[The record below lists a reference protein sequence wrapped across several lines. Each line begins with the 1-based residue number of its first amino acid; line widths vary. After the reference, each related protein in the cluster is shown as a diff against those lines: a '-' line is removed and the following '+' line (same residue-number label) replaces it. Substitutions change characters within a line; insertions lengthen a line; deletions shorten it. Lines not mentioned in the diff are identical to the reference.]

1 MLIPTTAKHYREKP
15 LLMDTLHFPPAKIPS
30 SALLDITSYE
40 AENKTVIP
48 SILEIKNRIF
58 TTSGRASIALALEHA
73 GVSAGDEVLIP
84 AYHCEAMVAP
94 AKWRQAKIVF
104 YRIKHDTKA
113 DIEDIAAKISTKTRA
128 IIVTH
133 YFGFEQ
139 DLKPIRQLCN
149 QHKIILIEDCAHA
162 MFGLS
167 SGQPIGSTGDY
178 AIGSC
183 MKFLP
188 IYEGGMLLS
197 TTRNINNIKLSSP
210 SLKFQL
216 KSAFN
221 ALESSIYFGRLGRLG
236 SAAKILLKIKDVLW
250 GRLKRTQMMNDG
262 SKVGPSSSEG
272 GFGLDE
278 DWIYK
283 KISYFSHWVINH
295 SSLQH
300 VIEQRRH
307 NYQRMYKV
315 LSKLPNCRVMFE
327 NLPEHTVPW
336 VFPIYVDQA
345 ERYFVPLKMQEVPVW
360 RFGEFLDPEVTIDV
374 CPISVEYSKHIFQLP
389 CHQSLTK
396 TDIDWMLETIT
407 RIFTEQQ

>member
-1 MLIPTTAKHYREKP
+1 
-15 LLMDTLHFPPAKIPS
+15 MDTLHFPAAKIPS
-30 SALLDITSYE
+30 SALLDITIRE
-40 AENKTVIP
+40 TQNKPVIP
-48 SILEIKNRIF
+48 SILEVKNRVF
-58 TTSGRASIALALEHA
+58 TTSGRASIALALEDA
-73 GVSAGDEVLIP
+73 GISAGDEVLIP

-104 YRIKHDTKA
+104 YRIQRDTKV

-149 QHKIILIEDCAHA
+149 HHKIILIEDCAHA

-197 TTRNINNIKLSSP
+197 ATRELNHIKLSSP
-210 SLKFQL
+210 SFKFQL

-221 ALESSIYFGRLGRLG
+221 ALEASIFFGRLGKLG
-236 SAAKILLKIKDVLW
+236 SSAKILLKIKDALW
-250 GRLKRTQMMNDG
+250 GRLKQTQMMHDG
-262 SKVGPSSSEG
+262 SRLGPSSSEG

-278 DWIYK
+278 EWIYK
-283 KISYFSHWVINH
+283 KMSYFSHWVVNH
-295 SSLQH
+295 SSLEY
-300 VIEQRRH
+300 VIEQRRS
-307 NYQRMYKV
+307 NYQRIYKA
-315 LSKLPNCRVMFE
+315 LSNLPNCRALFE
-327 NLPEHTVPW
+327 NLPEHSVPW
-336 VFPIYVDQA
+336 VFPIHVQQPDK
-345 ERYFVPLKMQEVPVW
+345 YFLPLKMQGVPVW
-360 RFGEFLDPEVTIDV
+360 RFGEFLDPEVSADV
-374 CPISVEYSKHIFQLP
+374 CPISVEYSKHIFQFP
-389 CHQSLTK
+389 CHQSLK
-396 TDIDWMLETIT
+396 PDEIDWMLNTIT
-407 RIFTEQQ
+407 QIFTE